1 MERKQ
6 ISMSIRKEKIDFFE
20 RTLADFFRKAGR
32 EHLPWRKQGITA
44 YEVWVS
50 EIMLQ
55 QTQVSRVIGYYTKFL
70 QRFPRITVLARV
82 TWEEFLPYY
91 EGLGYYNRG
100 RNMLKA
106 ARMVVSQHGGKFPRE
121 RKALEKIP
129 GIGPYT
135 AAAIMS
141 FAYGDEH
148 LAWDTNLKRVIG
160 RFFFGSKR
168 GVTDEI
174 FWEDKF
180 ETPKKNLNAALM
192 DFGSSRCTG
201 RPKCNACPL
210 AKHCRYYKERGQG
223 EEVVSRST
231 ERTVD
236 WEKARTYIVLHA
248 GHRQYF
254 SENTQ
259 YYEPLRLPR
268 KHAVSRSALKA
279 WFQERYGLVVAVR
292 PPKKDVERGVIL
304 INVQILSGQF
314 PFVVYS
320 RQAWQSFL
328 ETHSV
333 VVN

>member
-70 QRFPRITVLARV
+70 QRFPYIAVLAQV

-160 RFFFGSKR
+160 RFFFGTKR
-168 GVTDEI
+168 GVTDGI

-180 ETPKKNLNAALM
+180 ETPKKKLNAALM
-192 DFGSSRCTG
+192 DFGSSLCTG

-223 EEVVSRST
+223 EKVVSRSA

-236 WEKARTYIVLHA
+236 WEK
-248 GHRQYF
+248 
-254 SENTQ
+254 
-259 YYEPLRLPR
+259 
-268 KHAVSRSALKA
+268 
-279 WFQERYGLVVAVR
+279 
-292 PPKKDVERGVIL
+292 
-304 INVQILSGQF
+304 VQ
-314 PFVVYS
+314 
-320 RQAWQSFL
+320 
-328 ETHSV
+328 T
-333 VVN
+333 